1 MFESSDFCDCF
12 DNELWCAKLAYAYM
26 ADIFE
31 HLNGV
36 NTGLQGRNENLL
48 SSTDKQLISLQ
59 RKINIWK
66 SRIAS
71 GNIESF
77 RLFQTNLAKK

>member
-1 MFESSDFCDCF
+1 
-12 DNELWCAKLAYAYM
+12 M

-48 SSTDKQLISLQ
+48 SSTDKLVFMQ
-59 RKINIWK
+59 RKIFIWK

-71 GNIESF
+71 GNFEMF
-77 RLFQTNLAKK
+77 PLVPT